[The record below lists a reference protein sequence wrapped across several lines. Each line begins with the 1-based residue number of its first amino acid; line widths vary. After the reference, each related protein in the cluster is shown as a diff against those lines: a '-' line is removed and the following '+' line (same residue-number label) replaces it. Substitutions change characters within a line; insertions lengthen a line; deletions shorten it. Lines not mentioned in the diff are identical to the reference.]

1 MVQFLNPGIVPAGWT
16 FVESYDDEPSIC
28 SFIMAALF
36 HNKAAHT
43 LIGRNFVDLVRSGL
57 P

>member
-1 MVQFLNPGIVPAGWT
+1 MKAGIGY
-16 FVESYDDEPSIC
+16 VESYDDEASIC
-28 SFIMAALF
+28 SFIMASLF
-36 HNKAAHT
+36 HNKVANT